1 MCDYQQLIRFW
12 WWSG

>member
-1 MCDYQQLIRFW
+1 MEGPMNWFW